1 MNSFRNAVWIQ
12 IKESS
17 SKTLRPVVRRG
28 ASLAAAFSLALA
40 VLFAPVVS
48 AQNSVQT
55 ETKDKNN
62 MKIKVVT
69 NKDGKT
75 EVMELNGEEM
85 INKPEIA
92 KMLKDLKID
101 ISKLKNDL
109 KGTTNIS
116 VNRVVKTDGSPNTT
130 DEEVTITCG
139 GKNDD
144 KNKCVVIVNGDPS
157 KCKAMG
163 KCSSKGNCSVQTT
176 TMKEGKQCKVISITK
191 SMGDGGATVET
202 TSIANA
208 DGTNEEIVTEN
219 IHGPELQFNSTAS
232 ANGNNVEIIT
242 EDANGNELPTR
253 VFIRKFNDD
262 DNENVVIIDG
272 NLNLNETN
280 GDITINSNSNSNEN
294 GNHNR
299 TMKFIVKQTNDNGDP
314 SKVKVRIHKYV
325 SDEVQ
330 VTEPKETTEPKEHKL
345 QDMTSTLDVPSL
357 NLAPNPNKG
366 QFTLS
371 FTLKETGNATI
382 TIADLA
388 GHEVYTEPLFNFT
401 GDYSKS
407 IDLTSKAR
415 GEYLLKI
422 TQNGKS
428 ATATIVLE

>member
-17 SKTLRPVVRRG
+17 SKTFRPVVRRG
-28 ASLAAAFSLALA
+28 TSLVAAFSF
-40 VLFAPVVS
+40 VLGVMFAPAVY
-48 AQNSVQT
+48 AQNSAPT
-55 ETKDKNN
+55 EAREKKD

-85 INKPEIA
+85 LNKPEIA

-101 ISKLKNDL
+101 MSKLKNDL
-109 KGTTNIS
+109 KGNTNIS
-116 VNRVVKTDGSPNTT
+116 VNRVIRTDGSPSTT
-130 DEEVTITCG
+130 DEEVTITCS
-139 GKNDD
+139 GKGD
-144 KNKCVVIVNGDPS
+144 KNKCVVIVNGDS
-157 KCKAMG
+157 AKCKAMG
-163 KCSSKGNCSVQTT
+163 KCSTKGTCSVQTT
-176 TMKEGKQCKVISITK
+176 TTANGKQCKVITVTK
-191 SMGDGGATVET
+191 SIGDKGDRIET
-202 TSIANA
+202 TAIANA
-208 DGTNEEIVTEN
+208 DGSNEEIVTEN
-219 IHGPELQFNSTAS
+219 IRGQELQ
-232 ANGNNVEIIT
+232 ANANTNGDNAEIIT
-242 EDANGNELPTR
+242 EDIHGNELPTR

-262 DNENVVIIDG
+262 DDDNVVIIDG

-280 GDITINSNSNSNEN
+280 GDITINSNANENEN

-299 TMKFIVKQTNDNGDP
+299 TMKFIIKQTNENGDP
-314 SKVKVRIHKYV
+314 SKVKVRIHKYIN
-325 SDEVQ
+325 DEVK
-330 VTEPKETTEPKEHKL
+330 VSEPKETTEPKEHKL

-422 TQNGKS
+422 SQNGKS